1 MLYSVGT
8 CGMMMFDKEE
18 ELLQNGYH
26 YNGNNCMVLMFT
38 VLMKWEQTEKSIE
51 GSFIL
56 IGVSFCFAKLKH
68 G

>member
-8 CGMMMFDKEE
+8 CGMMML
-18 ELLQNGYH
+18 LLQNGYH

-56 IGVSFCFAKLKH
+56 IGVSSCFAKLKH